1 MNVEL
6 CPSGAHVMHFKMIHI
21 TRLIIASS
29 IIDTAGTSLTSGHV
43 ETLFC
48 VHCGYIAEKKYVVY
62 RYSKQGD
69 LVAMLSLGG
78 GGTV

>member
-1 MNVEL
+1 MDVEL
-6 CPSGAHVMHFKMIHI
+6 CQNGAHVMHFHVIHLPRLFIAPSI
-21 TRLIIASS
+21 TH
-29 IIDTAGTSLTSGHV
+29 TANTSLTSGHV

-62 RYSKQGD
+62 RYNKHGD
-69 LVAMLSLGG
+69 LVAMLSLGE